1 MMVMGKRL
9 VFLDDYQ
16 LRIGDHVMCKHH
28 DYTYD
33 CDVIDYGSDPDTYV
47 LKDRNDGSEMCY
59 HISKLTKVK

>member
-1 MMVMGKRL
+1 MGKRL

-47 LKDRNDGSEMCY
+47 LKIETMAQKCAI
-59 HISKLTKVK
+59 ISAN